1 MKHGHQRRIVVRV
14 KPVDNSGK
22 LALNLHSIVGVSVG
36 SVVGRSKFQK
46 PLDSFQD
53 EGLSRVREEWAS
65 RVMVVKDRLDT
76 AIHKLAD
83 MDKDAESIEK
93 SLLEKKNCVIDELNK
108 VTVATDCNKPQA
120 SSAGREME
128 TQVPLIYLDTEEMES
143 NENLTVLNDFLPVVG
158 ESCFL
163 PKEQTDDFLMLPIVQ
178 ILENEV
184 GVVAS
189 WDSSAHENSKV
200 KLLSTQ
206 QQFNCQF
213 SVEQSDP

>member
-76 AIHKLAD
+76 AIHKPG
-83 MDKDAESIEK
+83 
-93 SLLEKKNCVIDELNK
+93 LENCVKLSRAL
-108 VTVATDCNKPQA
+108 TTD
-120 SSAGREME
+120 RF
-128 TQVPLIYLDTEEMES
+128 
-143 NENLTVLNDFLPVVG
+143 ENLNLT
-158 ESCFL
+158 
-163 PKEQTDDFLMLPIVQ
+163 
-178 ILENEV
+178 
-184 GVVAS
+184 
-189 WDSSAHENSKV
+189 AHFYGNG
-200 KLLSTQ
+200 L
-206 QQFNCQF
+206 
-213 SVEQSDP
+213 